1 MFYVPLWSPRGEG
14 KKQEHQVGPCSS
26 LDESSRGFG
35 LGGSSGYG
43 GDMDFFSVLEVK
55 PVGQVHCVGGR
66 RAQEE
71 SSWLLRTEHPGGN
84 TY

>member
-1 MFYVPLWSPRGEG
+1 
-14 KKQEHQVGPCSS
+14 
-26 LDESSRGFG
+26 
-35 LGGSSGYG
+35 
-43 GDMDFFSVLEVK
+43 MDFFSVLEVK